1 MQTPENGKGI
11 SWQSGAQLQRHFKVL
26 ANCQHNKLLIS
37 YVSLP
42 DSVGR
47 DVEDAVLAGDG
58 DVDHRLHGGAVE
70 VVVVLHRV
78 GSYVRLADQ
87 IL

>member
-1 MQTPENGKGI
+1 M
-11 SWQSGAQLQRHFKVL
+11 L
-26 ANCQHNKLLIS
+26 
-37 YVSLP
+37 VSFLPLP

-70 VVVVLHRV
+70 VVVVLQRV
-78 GSYVRLADQ
+78 GSYVKFLSSDPSVF
-87 IL
+87 L